1 MAKAWKPFP
10 HDDASY
16 VYTPATLK
24 KHWPR
29 LHRGDQEPLP
39 KSAAVVDAWIAF
51 HAGQFQRAVQLG
63 LAAGAAGLVAANKAQ
78 LIHATYL
85 ESADKAKGELF
96 SEVVR
101 RCEAQQAAEP
111 DNPNAW
117 YLHAAALGRY
127 AQSVSVARA
136 LAEGAGG
143 KVRASLTRALA
154 LAPDHPDAHIAL
166 GAYHAEVIDKVGAMV
181 GGLTYGA
188 KKDEGLRLLER
199 SLALNP
205 DSAIARIEFAN
216 ALAMLEGK
224 KALPRA
230 EKLYAEAAACKPM
243 DAMERLDVELAK
255 AEIDD

>member
-1 MAKAWKPFP
+1 MPKSWKPFP
-10 HDDASY
+10 HRDAAY
-16 VYTPATLK
+16 AYTPATLK
-24 KHWPR
+24 KRWAR
-29 LHRGDQEPLP
+29 LHRGDQEPFP

-51 HAGQFQRAVQLG
+51 HAGDFQRAVELG
-63 LAAGAAGLVAANKAQ
+63 LAAGGAGVVAANKAQ
-78 LIHATYL
+78 LVHATYL
-85 ESADKAKGELF
+85 ESSEKAKGELF
-96 SEVVR
+96 AEVAR
-101 RCEAQQAAEP
+101 RCEAQQADEP
-111 DNPNAW
+111 GNANAW

-143 KVRASLTRALA
+143 KVRASLSRALA

-166 GAYHAEVIDKVGAMV
+166 GAYHAEIIDKVGAMV

-188 KKDEGLRLLER
+188 RKDEGLRLLARAVE
-199 SLALNP
+199 LNP
-205 DSAIARIEFAN
+205 DSAIARIEYAN

-230 EKLYAEAAACKPM
+230 EKLYHEAAACEPM

-255 AEIDD
+255 AEIED